1 MTKEIIEMA
10 KEAGF
15 DEHHAKFDTRIE
27 TFAKLVAEKER
38 EACVKECKKLFKV
51 FLSSKYSTG
60 QPLSSFKERHA
71 VAACI
76 ESIEARGQA

>member
-1 MTKEIIEMA
+1 MTHDEIIDAWNKQADYMNKWDRLGE
-10 KEAGF
+10 
-15 DEHHAKFDTRIE
+15 DE
-27 TFAKLVAEKER
+27 KLEWAVKLER